1 MACAGKNNF
10 IEEMKT
16 GMRVKTPLG
25 NGMIESII
33 EDIHCSVNVLL
44 DNGER
49 KNIML
54 YDFTDNGLKVN
65 LDYE

>member
-1 MACAGKNNF
+1 MVSVGKNNF
-10 IEEMKT
+10 IQEMKT
-16 GMRVKTPLG
+16 GTRVKTPFG
-25 NGMIESII
+25 NGVIESII
-33 EDIHCSVNVLL
+33 YDIHCHVNVLL
-44 DNGER
+44 DSGTC

>member
-1 MACAGKNNF
+1 MASVGKKNF
-10 IEEMKT
+10 IEEMKI

-25 NGMIESII
+25 NGMIENII

-44 DNGER
+44 DSGQR